1 MTFKRSTIFVLARV
15 LDIGSPRAAT
25 LSTTVVREREGE
37 RERKAR
43 AFFFCRRVFFSFSR
57 ERERERER
65 KEMSDSSDGNEDAC
79 ANPSS
84 DEDDDVLVGKK
95 TRRGKQEAIY
105 GVFAE
110 SDDEEEEE
118 RGRKG
123 RGRRRRKD
131 DDFSKPVGF
140 TSGGVAGEEDAEDF
154 AEEEDAFSDEDEN
167 RRRIG
172 DGGGGGLG
180 FNAAGS
186 GGLGYNN
193 RSNDDDD
200 DDESGRPGIG
210 GGGGIGLGF
219 APASNEEEEEEEE
232 EEEDFDLLPSSFGQR
247 VVANARQR
255 MRDAEEARNAAKRK
269 REEAKAK
276 ESFAAGLGNDG
287 NDDDLDDLD
296 ETNDRKRR
304 NNRNDEQRQQQIMKP
319 DFEKHTKGIGA
330 KLLAKMGYKPGQ
342 GLGADGK
349 GISRAIETK
358 LRPKNMGMGYGDFEE
373 NVENEKKNQQKK
385 NNGRRGG
392 VDDNSKKF
400 SSERLLEEKRSNAEQ
415 IEKKLWKRSA
425 KEGVKRKAVRYETPE
440 ELIARREREQQD
452 MEENIENT
460 NANASFA
467 EALQQPK
474 MKIIDMSKR
483 GGAREL
489 EIDGKSSF
497 KLKTGQYL
505 EADSDDDE
513 QRIDDQHLPG
523 RELLRNLNAMGK
535 LAASNISL
543 YDARVRTEMD
553 TSAALK
559 REQERLSQIETDV
572 KKDEDDIRTL
582 NEKVKLLVDNEKDVE
597 DEKIVQQWLEL
608 KREHGEAFLKLDI
621 AAIAAQKHAKK
632 YFEKAFHTWD
642 PKKQHKDE
650 GDDKSSYKLAYENCT
665 KWRDVLVSTS
675 EVVKK
680 QESFLNYTDEPA
692 TEIIEDETLLE
703 EVIETPVT
711 MKIIRALI
719 QGWDVLN
726 VESNLAM
733 NLFYEWQSVLP
744 CRSLDKIVE
753 NAIIPK
759 LTREIEKW
767 TFVEDDDEKVASSSS
782 VPSKW
787 IFPWLEMLLEPIRN
801 LSTTL
806 KQKFANVLD
815 VSIGVKAVAVI
826 EPWVEVKTIV
836 FGRTWWS
843 QFVEKTVVPKLV
855 AKASL
860 IEINP
865 ADQDLQVFND
875 LILWKS
881 VLASSEETDGGG
893 CIAKVLEQSH
903 FWKKWSSTLKSWL
916 RDEKNCDLIE
926 VAEWYESWKMLL
938 GEDVCSHD
946 RPRMHL
952 RLALEA
958 MNAAATGGPI
968 ALSDGED
975 ENGEAA
981 QTLVR
986 QDKAANKSRK
996 NESGSTVKKTL
1007 KDILETIAAENDFTF
1022 LPKNNRRTRLENLP
1036 VYAFGGVTVAIDVN
1050 KDIVSVLANGAGEES
1065 WTVVGI
1071 EELVELAQMKA
1082 SMKDD

>member
-1 MTFKRSTIFVLARV
+1 MKRIHSSIPKYRQ
-15 LDIGSPRAAT
+15 
-25 LSTTVVREREGE
+25 ERRGEGE
-37 RERKAR
+37 WSSTCAPAHIADTNKAK
-43 AFFFCRRVFFSFSR
+43 R

-65 KEMSDSSDGNEDAC
+65 EEMSDSSDGNEDVC
-79 ANPSS
+79 APSS
-84 DEDDDVLVGKK
+84 DDDDDVLVGKK
-95 TRRGKQEAIY
+95 TRRGKREAIY

-140 TSGGVAGEEDAEDF
+140 TSGGVAGEEDAEDV
-154 AEEEDAFSDEDEN
+154 EEEDEFSDEDEN
-167 RRRIG
+167 RRRIE

-200 DDESGRPGIG
+200 DDDESGRPGIG

-219 APASNEEEEEEEE
+219 APASNEE

-287 NDDDLDDLD
+287 NDDDDDLD
-296 ETNDRKRR
+296 EMNDRKRR

-400 SSERLLEEKRSNAEQ
+400 SSERRLEEKRSNTET

-425 KEGVKRKAVRYETPE
+425 KEDVKRKAVRYETPE

-608 KREHGEAFLKLDI
+608 KREHGEAFLELDI

-632 YFEKAFHTWD
+632 YFEKAFHAWD

-744 CRSLDKIVE
+744 RRSLDKIVE

-865 ADQDLQVFND
+865 ADQDLQIFND

-893 CIAKVLEQSH
+893 CIAKVLERSH

-938 GEDVCSHD
+938 GEDVCSHE

-981 QTLVR
+981 QTLAR

-1065 WTVVGI
+1065 WTIVGI

>member
-1 MTFKRSTIFVLARV
+1 MFGHRDK
-15 LDIGSPRAAT
+15 LDWIGSNVALPLRSLCWTSPRRRRF
-25 LSTTVVREREGE
+25 VRESEGE
-37 RERKAR
+37 REKGKGTLLSSLL
-43 AFFFCRRVFFSFSR
+43 VF
-57 ERERERER
+57 ERERER
-65 KEMSDSSDGNEDAC
+65 KKEREKMSDSSDGNEDAC
-79 ANPSS
+79 APSS

-95 TRRGKQEAIY
+95 TRRGKREAIY

-140 TSGGVAGEEDAEDF
+140 TSGGVAGEEDAEDM
-154 AEEEDAFSDEDEN
+154 EEEDEFSDEDEN

-172 DGGGGGLG
+172 GGGGGGLG

-193 RSNDDDD
+193 RSNDDADD
-200 DDESGRPGIG
+200 KSGRPGIG

-219 APASNEEEEEEEE
+219 APASNEE

-287 NDDDLDDLD
+287 NVDDDLD
-296 ETNDRKRR
+296 EMNDRKRR

-400 SSERLLEEKRSNAEQ
+400 SSERRLEEKRSNTET

-452 MEENIENT
+452 LEENIENT

-582 NEKVKLLVDNEKDVE
+582 NEKVKLLVDNEKDEE

-608 KREHGEAFLKLDI
+608 KREHGEAFLELDI

-632 YFEKAFHTWD
+632 YFEKAFHAWD

-744 CRSLDKIVE
+744 RRSLDKIVE

-865 ADQDLQVFND
+865 ADQDLQIFND

-893 CIAKVLEQSH
+893 CIAKVLERSH

-938 GEDVCSHD
+938 GEDVCSHE

-981 QTLVR
+981 QTLAR

-1065 WTVVGI
+1065 WTIVGI